1 MYELFK
7 LGATGGG
14 LDLQGFTKIIEEVS
28 EGNVG
33 NPDIE
38 LTFKFLPK
46 NKTGKVSFQT
56 FEEVFRSEV
65 PTNAEFETKVIRSVR
80 QWMYDNNLSSEMAFD
95 TLCRSAGRFI
105 E

>member
-7 LGATGGG
+7 LGATCGG
-14 LDLQGFTKIIEEVS
+14 LDLQGFIKIIEEVS

-33 NPDIE
+33 NADIE
-38 LTFKFLPK
+38 TTFKYLSK

-80 QWMYDNNLSSEMAFD
+80 
-95 TLCRSAGRFI
+95 
-105 E
+105 